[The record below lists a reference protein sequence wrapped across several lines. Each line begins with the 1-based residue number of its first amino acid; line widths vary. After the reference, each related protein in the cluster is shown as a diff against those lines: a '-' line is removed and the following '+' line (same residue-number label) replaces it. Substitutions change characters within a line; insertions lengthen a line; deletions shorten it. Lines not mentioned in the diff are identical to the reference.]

1 VTGPVKVPTFW
12 WADLMAMW
20 EERDRQR
27 HAAYHDTSH
36 AEALLLSLL
45 PSSERERYGA
55 TKEFL
60 CTGSDGGMYL
70 IRHGVTGNVVM
81 MPSGQ
86 QLCAHIPIYRDADI
100 ELSMVA
106 QLLAISTA
114 EHDFLAVANRF

>member
-1 VTGPVKVPTFW
+1 VKVPTFW

-27 HAAYHDTSH
+27 HAEYHDTSH

-45 PSSERERYGA
+45 PSQERARYRMN
-55 TKEFL
+55 KEFL
-60 CTGSDGGMYL
+60 CTGSEGGLYL
-70 IRHGVTGNVVM
+70 IRHGVTGNVHR
-81 MPSGQ
+81 MPSGH

-106 QLLAISTA
+106 QLLTISTA
-114 EHDFLAVANRF
+114 ERDFLAVANRF